1 MASQFQHS
9 LSFGEI
15 QSLKQQVLGI
25 ISTIE
30 TKKHKIMPHD
40 FRQLNNNLQ
49 YTLTTLNNMH
59 NILAVEKSDPYGSRQ
74 ADYSKVAGVGGR
86 TVVYN
91 SDGTTRIVGANGVS
105 STGEDWEKQFD
116 EGLLMKPPCFQLPPQ
131 NLTNINRIRQAASS
145 DNDLTKNL

>member
-1 MASQFQHS
+1 MTSQFQHS

-15 QSLKQQVLGI
+15 QALKQQVLGI

-30 TKKHKIMPHD
+30 TKKHKVMPHD

-59 NILAVEKSDPYGSRQ
+59 NILAVEKSDHYGSRQ
-74 ADYSKVAGVGGR
+74 ADYSSMAGVGGR
-86 TVVYN
+86 SVIYN
-91 SDGTTRIVGANGVS
+91 SDGTTKIVGSN
-105 STGEDWEKQFD
+105 TLNNIGEDWEKQFD

-131 NLTNINRIRQAASS
+131 SLTNINRIRQAAGS
-145 DNDLTKNL
+145 DNDLTRNL

>member
-15 QSLKQQVLGI
+15 QSLKQQVLEI

-91 SDGTTRIVGANGVS
+91 SDGTTRIVGSDGVN

-145 DNDLTKNL
+145 DNDLTRNL

>member
-30 TKKHKIMPHD
+30 TKKHKVMPHD

-74 ADYSKVAGVGGR
+74 ADYSSMAGVGGR
-86 TVVYN
+86 TVIYN
-91 SDGTTRIVGANGVS
+91 SDGTTKIVGSNAPNN
-105 STGEDWEKQFD
+105 TGEDWEKQFD

-131 NLTNINRIRQAASS
+131 SLTNINRIRQAAGS
-145 DNDLTKNL
+145 DNDLTRNL